1 MGNDELRCPKCRNNL
16 LCFIG
21 QTSHDVRP
29 RSPKKEDWDYFR
41 AKRYRRT
48 NEGLEVFSDGNWKK
62 CNNRKFGETFNGRYV
77 RKDYLCKCGFCVDE
91 LAYDMLN
98 DGSISQIE
106 EKVYENGR
114 KYIGQFKNGKR
125 EGYGIIFFPDG
136 GRYEGNW
143 ENDLAHG
150 KGIEYYKDGDRYEGE
165 YFRDEEDGEGV
176 YYYKNGDRIMGNY
189 KNGKKIG
196 KHVKLC
202 SNGEIQVINFDN

>member
-16 LCFIG
+16 LCFRYYSFSLT
-21 QTSHDVRP
+21 QNAMPS
-29 RSPKKEDWDYFR
+29 SPKKEDWDYIE

-48 NEGLEVFSDGNWKK
+48 NKGLEVFNDGNWKE
-62 CNNRKFGETFNGRYV
+62 CNHRKLGENAYYV
-77 RKDYLCKCGFCVDE
+77 EKNYLCKCGFYGDE
-91 LAYDMLN
+91 GLFVN

-125 EGYGIIFFPDG
+125 EGYGIMFFPDG

-165 YFRDEEDGEGV
+165 YFEDEEDGEGV

-196 KHVKLC
+196 KYVKLC

>member
-16 LCFIG
+16 LCYSSFTWSLTRNAIP
-21 QTSHDVRP
+21 S
-29 RSPKKEDWDYFR
+29 SPKKEDWDYSK

-48 NEGLEVFSDGNWKK
+48 NKSLDRNLGKNFN
-62 CNNRKFGETFNGRYV
+62 ETIFV
-77 RKDYLCKCGFCVDE
+77 EDYLCKCGFYGDE
-91 LAYDMLN
+91 GLFLS
-98 DGSISQIE
+98 DGPISQIE

-125 EGYGIIFFPDG
+125 EGYGIMFFPDG

-165 YFRDEEDGEGV
+165 YFEDEEDGEGV